1 MKPLEILYSQHF
13 RIGRFDMFKDLFNFS
28 KARTLTE
35 SIGFYIFYTA
45 IALAFSGLAGLF
57 G

>member
-1 MKPLEILYSQHF
+1 MF
-13 RIGRFDMFKDLFNFS
+13 RDLFNFS
-28 KARTLTE
+28 KARTLKE

-45 IALAFSGLAGLF
+45 IALAFSGLAGFF